1 MGNDNDE
8 VEKGLEIL
16 LPKIQLMWTTIQI
29 ILVLI
34 TILLVLA
41 GEKLSMPILFDAGVV
56 CLGLT
61 SIAIGWEAILT
72 RRIRLGWRRHGGT
85 QTYTGLPAML
95 QGAQFNLIGL
105 FLIGASFMMYF
116 NNGREV
122 ALQIVRRPGLF
133 LIVLGGLC
141 LLQSVISFIG
151 QQGSKDS
158 ARWVEITYLLLARL
172 LPGFVLLALGL
183 ALVGLGVFEVL
194 APTAFDKMGGG
205 FLESLYRLR

>member
-1 MGNDNDE
+1 
-8 VEKGLEIL
+8 
-16 LPKIQLMWTTIQI
+16 MWSTIQI
-29 ILVLI
+29 ILIII

-56 CLGLT
+56 FLGLT
-61 SIAIGWEAILT
+61 SIVIGWEGILT

-85 QTYTGLPAML
+85 QTYTGIAAML

-105 FLIGASFMMYF
+105 FLIGVAFLMYF

-122 ALQIVRRPGLF
+122 ALQIVRHPGLF

-141 LLQSVISFIG
+141 LLQSVISFVG
-151 QQGSKDS
+151 SPDSKDS
-158 ARWVEITYLLLARL
+158 ARWVEITHLLLARL

-183 ALVGLGVFEVL
+183 ALTGLGVFEVL
-194 APTAFDKMGGG
+194 APAAFDKLGGG
-205 FLESLYRLR
+205 FLESLYGLR